1 MRILVVDDEPVQ
13 VNALRRVL
21 AREGYEVETACDGEE
36 ALEKI
41 FRADDLF
48 DLVLLD
54 LKMPNFNGWDFMKIK
69 RMSTRRLAHT
79 AVVIVSG
86 AIDEQKPEGVAVM
99 FEKPVDLQ
107 QLLAAIKH
115 FSRDTTPPPA
125 PPSAR

>member
-1 MRILVVDDEPVQ
+1 MRILVVDDEPAQ
-13 VNALRRVL
+13 VSALRRVL

-41 FRADDLF
+41 FRADDVF

-86 AIDEQKPEGVAVM
+86 AIDEDKPEGVAVM